1 MKQLV
6 FIIIIIII
14 IIVLLAGCAAS
25 SVDPATP
32 PTIVYGEDVC
42 DRCGMI
48 IEDERFAAGVVVAVR
63 EGHYEHRIFDDIG
76 DMLAYAAD
84 KAAQTPIHA
93 YYVHDYD
100 SKNWID
106 GETAFYVR
114 SSQIHSPMGYGL
126 AAFAEQSSAEMKAAE
141 WEGEV
146 IELST
151 LQQEIG
157 D

>member
-1 MKQLV
+1 MKQLTLL
-6 FIIIIIII
+6 FTLIL
-14 IIVLLAGCAAS
+14 LLAACTRAS
-25 SVDPATP
+25 IDPATP

-48 IEDERFAAGVVVAVR
+48 IEDERFAAGAVVEVG

-84 KAAQTPIHA
+84 EAAQTPIHA

-106 GETAFYVR
+106 GESAFYVR

-126 AAFAEQSSAEMKAAE
+126 AAFAEQSSAETKAAE